1 MTPVC
6 FHTLQSRC
14 GASVPVVSPE
24 PVARFDVAS
33 PKDPAH
39 SPLRATPVDARK
51 PVAVGKT
58 ADDLDQLNAAA
69 KDAVLP
75 AAPCDANDDT
85 SPQGAGPSAVPS
97 APSGV
102 GSEGAGAG
110 AIAYD
115 EAEDMLE
122 WGHERF
128 GAEELSEH
136 VDCLNQSAVRHAI
149 EEWLPLVREDAVRFS
164 SAYETLRTTGGGPEA
179 LDELAHECAAIRQK
193 VLEDR
198 EETSGANASFDRGE
212 GEEVVVDNFWNEPFF
227 LLVSA
232 AKVYAK
238 FAEWVASIAKQAGA
252 DGAHIVCFKPM
263 ASAAQKAR
271 RPAWQ
276 GSGAAPSSPSSNQGR
291 GWGSMVD
298 LVRGSIVVDSW
309 DGVLRCLQLV
319 RGNFDVEILRVRNRF
334 TATADVPQVWG
345 GYRHVALTVRLLG
358 HGHVC
363 ELLVHHRQLFGLRTT
378 ESDDRFHKF
387 RDALAWS
394 QTGGSGVETFTQLLS
409 PRSPASVA

>member
-1 MTPVC
+1 
-6 FHTLQSRC
+6 L
-14 GASVPVVSPE
+14 E
-24 PVARFDVAS
+24 PAQW
-33 PKDPAH
+33 
-39 SPLRATPVDARK
+39 PLRVTTLDAEDS
-51 PVAVGKT
+51 PGPQPLAVGKT
-58 ADDLDQLNAAA
+58 ADVIDQLNAAA
-69 KDAVLP
+69 EDAALP
-75 AAPCDANDDT
+75 AAPCGFNNDP

-128 GAEELSEH
+128 GAEALGEH
-136 VDCLNQSAVRHAI
+136 IDCLNQSAVRHAL
-149 EEWLPLVREDAVRFS
+149 EEWLPLVREDALRFS
-164 SAYETLRTTGGGPEA
+164 SAYEALRTTGSGPVA

-193 VLEDR
+193 VLEDQG
-198 EETSGANASFDRGE
+198 ETFGANASFDRGE
-212 GEEVVVDNFWNEPFF
+212 GEEEVVDNFWNEPFF

-252 DGAHIVCFKPM
+252 QGAHIICFKPI

-271 RPAWQ
+271 RPAWLY
-276 GSGAAPSSPSSNQGR
+276 SGAAPAAPASG
-291 GWGSMVD
+291 GTVEGGGGGSLID

-363 ELLVHHRQLFGLRTT
+363 ELLVHHRQLFCLRTT